1 MTNALACQSSKDH
14 MENNGAF
21 RALFTLPPVQMSS
34 GTALTVPETPAPKTV
49 TGDRELDAILW
60 LRDCIKTGHQTLIAP
75 ALEAFK
81 RVKTPAKA
89 LEDRYCEWLRVT
101 NANNPFAAIFGG
113 YGFADLEALAKSSI
127 EKRARRDEA
136 MARFGTKEE
145 LFKLTPAEDICKK
158 ALRGLKRSKDW
169 GEYDAEAA
177 AERFAKRP
185 VLVPHTLA
193 DCLHQQNYWDSLYWL
208 RNEIDMYASDADPA
222 ARAHDDY
229 CFAMLAK
236 IAPRSKDEALQVYQH
251 LEEKDGL
258 DRNETPDIMRNL
270 IAGGWQ

>member
-1 MTNALACQSSKDH
+1 MNNALASISQKDH
-14 MENNGAF
+14 MENNEAF

-34 GTALTVPETPAPKTV
+34 STALTVPETPAPKTV

-60 LRDCIKTGHQTLIAP
+60 LRDCIKTGHSILIAP

-81 RVKTPAKA
+81 RIKTPAKE
-89 LEDRYCEWLRVT
+89 LEDRYCDWLRARS
-101 NANNPFAAIFGG
+101 ANTPFAVIFGG
-113 YGFADLEALAKSSI
+113 FGFADLEALAKDSI
-127 EKRARRDEA
+127 EKKARRDEA
-136 MARFGTKEE
+136 MARFGTAAE
-145 LFKLTPAEDICKK
+145 LFKLTSPEDLCKK

-185 VLVPHTLA
+185 ELVPHTLA
-193 DCLHQQNYWDSLYWL
+193 DCLHQQDYWDSLYWL

-229 CFAMLAK
+229 CFTMLAK
-236 IAPRSKDEALQVYQH
+236 ISPRSKEEALQVYQH
-251 LEEKDGL
+251 LEDKDGL
-258 DRNETPDIMRNL
+258 DRNETSDILRNL
-270 IAGGWQ
+270 IAGGW